1 MINQKLMFV
10 VMAMKFL
17 KTLTLLWAK
26 NGREKNKNKKKR
38 KAPKSPELHRK
49 YCKLCKRKDRMHPYG
64 PAEQS

>member
-38 KAPKSPELHRK
+38 KEKRRSHR
-49 YCKLCKRKDRMHPYG
+49 
-64 PAEQS
+64 S